1 MTSGNKTI
9 LSHKMFMLFAVFFA
23 GASFWSIAG
32 QASAA
37 AKKPMTL
44 AELALYKG
52 ADRQKMLEE
61 GAKKEGTL
69 VFYTTGTQAQ
79 YLVKAFQKRY
89 PYIKVELWRGGTD
102 EVLPKILEEY
112 KAGRYVVDVIGP
124 TQAAEIVLREA
135 GLLQPFYSPE
145 LASIEEEA
153 MNKATGGSVY
163 SAQHFQSG
171 VGLGYN
177 TKLIKK
183 EQLPKSYQNLLEPKW
198 KGKLPIVGSETG
210 VLWMGGLLAAYG
222 EEFIK
227 KLAAQQFIV
236 HMVSGRALNDMVV
249 AGEFDFSPTIF
260 DSHVDASK
268 KKGAAVDWIPLEP
281 VSCNLGQI
289 MLPKYSVHPHAAM
302 LYIDFD
308 LSREAGEIYKAEGYN
323 SPRKD
328 VANLRNYKKFYGF
341 ESTAEVAKLNRL
353 FKNLFLHK

>member
-1 MTSGNKTI
+1 MVRWSWNLSGLVLVVIFLFTS
-9 LSHKMFMLFAVFFA
+9 FAM
-23 GASFWSIAG
+23 
-32 QASAA
+32 SAT
-37 AKKPMTL
+37 KKPVTV

-52 ADRQKMLEE
+52 ADRQRLLEE
-61 GAKKEGTL
+61 GAKKEGNL
-69 VFYTTGTQAQ
+69 IFYTTGTQAQ
-79 YLVKAFQKRY
+79 SLVKAFQKKY
-89 PYIKVELWRGGTD
+89 PFIKVETWRAGTD

-112 KAGRYVVDVIGP
+112 KAGRYAVDVIGP

-135 GLLQPFYSPE
+135 GFLQPFYSPE

-153 MNKATGGSVY
+153 VVKAPGGGVFT
-163 SAQHFQSG
+163 AQHFQSG

-183 EQLPKSYQNLLEPKW
+183 EQLPKSYQDLIDPKW
-198 KGKLPIVGSETG
+198 KGKLPIVGTETG

-227 KLAAQQFIV
+227 KLAEQQFVV
-236 HMVSGRALNDMVV
+236 HMVSGRALNDMIV

-268 KKGAAVDWIPLEP
+268 KKGAPVDWIPLEP

-289 MLPKYSVHPHAAM
+289 MLPKYSAHPHAAM

-328 VANLRNYKKFYGF
+328 VANLRNYKKYYGF
-341 ESTAEVAKLNRL
+341 ESTSDTVKLNGL
-353 FKNLFLHK
+353 FRKLFLKK